1 MYAQNAISVNEFLG
15 HSWNKTIPGFRE
27 PLGKLVLESRGVF
40 PEAKWY
46 WIGVGALLG
55 YVLLFNILYTICLT
69 FLNPFDSN
77 QPTISEET
85 LKIKQANLTGDVI
98 EASSRGRITTN
109 TNTADDSNDEAISN
123 HATVNSSPGKK
134 GMVLPFVP
142 LSITFEDIRYS
153 VDMPEVFGREL
164 LKYKY
169 I

>member
-1 MYAQNAISVNEFLG
+1 V
-15 HSWNKTIPGFRE
+15 
-27 PLGKLVLESRGVF
+27 
-40 PEAKWY
+40 
-46 WIGVGALLG
+46 
-55 YVLLFNILYTICLT
+55 ICL
-69 FLNPFDSN
+69 PD
-77 QPTISEET
+77 
-85 LKIKQANLTGDVI
+85 
-98 EASSRGRITTN
+98 
-109 TNTADDSNDEAISN
+109 TADDSNDEAISN